1 MRNVIG
7 SRRARIRLDAEMV
20 NVAFDI
26 DEQLRVEEP
35 GGDVSGEGGTD
46 RDTVL
51 DMLDGYIEVTDAIIE
66 GRLAVSGETDNV
78 SRMFVALEILLD
90 GSTRI
95 PPLQELARDF
105 REDPCRPARGTPKRR
120 SRPAAWHPIGHDP
133 AERSVLDRH
142 DLLP

>member
-1 MRNVIG
+1 MRNVVG
-7 SRRARIRLDAEMV
+7 PRRARIRLDAEMV
-20 NVAFDI
+20 DVAFDV

-35 GGDVSGEGGTD
+35 GGDVSGET
-46 RDTVL
+46 
-51 DMLDGYIEVTDAIIE
+51 E
-66 GRLAVSGETDNV
+66 NV

-120 SRPAAWHPIGHDP
+120 SRPAAWHPIGDDP